1 MTSDDKRDLQGTFGA
16 KTNAAVH
23 QDYAADAALS
33 RTLIADLR
41 AMMIKSVTAKRLF
54 EMSDAQG
61 ITVRFMRGREETA
74 YVPEFKTVFMTIT
87 PHTRATARLALQ
99 YAGALR
105 EAEQN
110 ILGFRRPGLEADDDS
125 WVTQNA
131 VKNVDVIKYMCAIAR
146 EIYELNHD
154 NTDFLDSIA
163 AFGHNDIYKA
173 LIEKKSDEDLLR
185 LYAQKEHIDVREG

>member
-1 MTSDDKRDLQGTFGA
+1 MTTDDKKDLHGTFGS
-16 KTNAAVH
+16 KTNPTVH
-23 QDYAADAALS
+23 QDYTADAELS

-41 AMMIKSVTAKRLF
+41 GLMITSVTAKRLID
-54 EMSDAQG
+54 MADAQG
-61 ITVRFMRGREETA
+61 ITTRFMRGREETA

-87 PHTRATARLALQ
+87 PRTRATARLALL

-110 ILGFRRPGLEADDDS
+110 ILGFKRPGTEADDDS

-146 EIYELNHD
+146 EISELNQG

-163 AFGHNDIYKA
+163 VFGHNDIYKA
-173 LIEKKSDEDLLR
+173 LTDKASDEDLLR
-185 LYAQKEHIDVREG
+185 IYAQKEHINVREG

>member
-1 MTSDDKRDLQGTFGA
+1 MTHDDKKDLQGTFGA
-16 KTNAAVH
+16 KMNAAVH
-23 QDYAADAALS
+23 QDYMADADLS
-33 RTLIADLR
+33 RTLIVDLR
-41 AMMIKSVTAKRLF
+41 TMMMPSPTAQRLID
-54 EMSDAQG
+54 MSDAQG

-87 PHTRATARLALQ
+87 PRTRASARLALL

-110 ILGFRRPGLEADDDS
+110 ILGFKRPGNEADDDS

-146 EIYELNHD
+146 EIYELNQ
-154 NTDFLDSIA
+154 NTTDFLDSIA

-173 LIEKKSDEDLLR
+173 LTDKASDEDLLR
-185 LYAQKEHIDVREG
+185 IYAQKEHIDVREG